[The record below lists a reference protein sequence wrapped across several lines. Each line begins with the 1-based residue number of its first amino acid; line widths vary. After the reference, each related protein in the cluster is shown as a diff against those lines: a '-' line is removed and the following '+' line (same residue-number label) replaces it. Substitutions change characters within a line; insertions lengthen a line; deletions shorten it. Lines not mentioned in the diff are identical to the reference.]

1 MRGIVGRKRI
11 LGKTTDFI
19 TGREIKDTDDE
30 RLRQRIAHFLVEEKG
45 YAKEDIEVKRRIEMQ
60 IEGKKIRSMVD
71 FVVMAEG
78 TSYMVIKY
86 GPGSLVTRERPALAI
101 ARILEEYEIPLTV
114 VTNGEDAEVLET
126 AKGEVVSTGIDS
138 IPDKASLIEHYKD
151 VALRR
156 LPPEQIDAERRVL
169 SAYDYLEHSLECDDD
184 WCETG

>member
-30 RLRQRIAHFLVEEKG
+30 RLRQRIARFLVEEKG
-45 YAKEDIEVKRRIEMQ
+45 YVKEDIEVKRRIEMQ

-71 FVVMAEG
+71 FVVTAG
-78 TSYMVIKY
+78 GASYMVIKY

-126 AKGEVVSTGIDS
+126 ATGTVISTGIDS
-138 IPDKASLIEHYKD
+138 IPEKAVLIEQYK
-151 VALRR
+151 LFKQKKIS
-156 LPPEQIDAERRVL
+156 PHQIEAEKRVL